1 MENRPWFS
9 AQELEYIQ
17 SFAPTMTHDVF
28 ASDLDRTMIYSL
40 RSSGLKDTYPVLT
53 VAEFHKEKP
62 LSYVTDFSYRMLD
75 CLGGGGVTFVPAT
88 TRSMAQ
94 YRRVFLPPVA
104 GSAFAVTSNGGRILV
119 DGIEDADWTTYIKE
133 HLEASSIHLDEV
145 RKALDEE
152 FSRPWIHNTTFADEL
167 FLVLHVDAA
176 NTPKAFV
183 DDLTSWLAER
193 GWKTSLQ
200 GSKLYC
206 IPAILTKGA
215 AVKEVCER
223 LNSSGLYAA
232 GDSLLDKTLLS
243 MADTAYR
250 PAHGELE
257 AADYRQDN
265 LTVTDTV
272 GIAAGQEILARI
284 VRNFV

>member
-9 AQELEYIQ
+9 AQELEYID

-62 LSYVTDFSYRMLD
+62 LSYVTDFSYRMLEF
-75 CLGGGGVTFVPAT
+75 LGEGLTFVPAT

-94 YRRVFLPPVA
+94 YRRVFLPSVA
-104 GSAFAVTSNGGRILV
+104 GSAYAVTSNGGRILV
-119 DGIEDADWTTYIKE
+119 NGIEDADWTTHIKE

-145 RKALDEE
+145 KKALDKG
-152 FSRPWIHNTTFADEL
+152 FSRPWIKNTTFADDL
-167 FLVLHVDAA
+167 FLVLNVDSE
-176 NTPKAFV
+176 NTPKSYV
-183 DDLTSWLAER
+183 DDLTAWLAER

-206 IPAILTKGA
+206 IPAILTKGI
-215 AVKEVCER
+215 AVKEVCQR
-223 LNSSGLYAA
+223 LNASGLYSA
-232 GDSLLDKTLLS
+232 GDSLLDKSLLS
-243 MADTAYR
+243 LADTAYR

-257 AADYRQDN
+257 ADNYRQDN